1 MATTIT
7 KPQIIVRNG
16 KPQAVI
22 LDIKK
27 YERLLEIIENKEDL
41 VELRRIKRSKTS
53 FRELKEY
60 LL

>member
-16 KPQAVI
+16 KPRAVI

-41 VELRRIKRSKTS
+41 AELRRIKKSKTS